1 MCIVL
6 THYAL
11 GDIIANREAD
21 KRAYALCRFK

>member
-21 KRAYALCRFK
+21 KRAYAHCRFE